1 MRKPSLRRNRRHFP
15 LCDTRQSGALVV
27 AVALVA
33 VLVAACGS
41 SSTKSS
47 AAAQVSAEHPVT
59 LVVLNGDGGETGLLA
74 AYAALNKKF
83 EAAHPGVTIKFEV
96 KSFNDLLSTLKLQL
110 SGSSGV
116 PDVTQ
121 SNQGYSSLGALV
133 TDGLVKNLDSIASTD
148 DWSARQPASLLA
160 LDGKFSNDGKQMGSG
175 SLWGISATGTWV
187 GLYENTAIAKQLGGQ
202 PPTTLSQL
210 EQDMAMAK
218 AHGIVAMTMGTSD
231 GFEPLWTIYELMAAL
246 QTPQILSSITD
257 GVSSTLPPTMTD
269 AAKTLESWQNAGYF
283 TPGESGYQN
292 TDAFNKFV
300 AGNGLFVVSGSWS
313 VSIPGRPP
321 RRRSSK

>member
-160 LDGKFSNDGKQMGSG
+160 LDGKFSNDGKRIGFGFALGNFRHRDLGRVVGKHGHRQ
-175 SLWGISATGTWV
+175 ATRD
-187 GLYENTAIAKQLGGQ
+187 QQ
-202 PPTTLSQL
+202 PSHNAEP
-210 EQDMAMAK
+210 AGAG
-218 AHGIVAMTMGTSD
+218 HGD
-231 GFEPLWTIYELMAAL
+231 GEGPRNRGDD
-246 QTPQILSSITD
+246 D
-257 GVSSTLPPTMTD
+257 G
-269 AAKTLESWQNAGYF
+269 
-283 TPGESGYQN
+283 
-292 TDAFNKFV
+292 NK
-300 AGNGLFVVSGSWS
+300 
-313 VSIPGRPP
+313 
-321 RRRSSK
+321 RRFRAPVDDL